1 MELTKRLGI
10 GVGLAALWM
19 YPVGAWAQGANASA
33 DTYISSVSPGS
44 NYGTGTAINI
54 GGGNTGL
61 IQFDLSQLPAGLTAD
76 NINKATMTFYVNTV
90 ATAGGV
96 DISQVTSG
104 WTEGGVN
111 NGNRPTYLSPFLSNV
126 TTGTNRQFVTV
137 DVTQLVKDWVTGVA
151 ANFGVQ
157 ISAAVAAPGTA
168 IVLDSKENQTTSH
181 PAFLD
186 VVIQSVGPQGP
197 TGPQG
202 AAGATGPTGPT
213 GPQGTAGVAGPTG
226 PTGPQGNTGAAGP
239 TGPQGNIGAAGPT
252 GPQGNAGAAGPTGP
266 QGSAGPTGPQGNTGA
281 AGPTGPQGSA
291 GPTGPQGNTGAAGP
305 TGPQGSA
312 GPTGP
317 QGNTGAAGPTGP
329 QGSAGPTGPQGNTG
343 SAGPTGPQG
352 SAGPTG
358 PQGSAGPTG
367 PQGNTGAAGPTGPTG
382 SQGSPGPAGPTGPT
396 GPTGAAAGG
405 VWAVQHV
412 IATNTVSVSVS
423 NNNAGTSADQ
433 PVVLTYLPLKC
444 DITTLAMY
452 STAAAGVTV
461 TITMRQSTSYNSGF
475 VDRSPT
481 CTITGPGAAVC
492 TGRGYQVPAGSFI
505 DYSVDSGGTAIAA
518 PGILINTTCQ

>member
-1 MELTKRLGI
+1 MEDGFFEITMELTKRLGI

-19 YPVGAWAQGANASA
+19 CPVGAWAQGANASA

-54 GGGNTGL
+54 GGGNTAL
-61 IQFDLSQLPAGLTAD
+61 IQFDLSQLPTGLTAD

-96 DISQVTSG
+96 DIAQVTGSWIESG
-104 WTEGGVN
+104 VTGVTYN
-111 NGNRPTYLSPFLSNV
+111 SRPTFLSPFLINV
-126 TTGTNRQFVTV
+126 PTANNRQFVTV

-151 ANFGVQ
+151 ANNGVQ
-157 ISAAVAAPGTA
+157 ISAAVAQPSTA

-213 GPQGTAGVAGPTG
+213 GPQGTAGVPGPTG
-226 PTGPQGNTGAAGP
+226 PTGPQGGTGAAGP
-239 TGPQGNIGAAGPT
+239 TGPQGSAGPTGPQGNAGAVGPT

-266 QGSAGPTGPQGNTGA
+266 QGSAGPTGPQGN
-281 AGPTGPQGSA
+281 
-291 GPTGPQGNTGAAGP
+291 
-305 TGPQGSA
+305 
-312 GPTGP
+312 
-317 QGNTGAAGPTGP
+317 
-329 QGSAGPTGPQGNTG
+329 
-343 SAGPTGPQG
+343 AGPTGPQG

-358 PQGSAGPTG
+358 PQGSTGAVGPTGPQGNAGAAGPTG
-367 PQGNTGAAGPTGPTG
+367 PQGNTGPAGPTGPQGNAGSTGPTGPQGSAGPTGPQG
-382 SQGSPGPAGPTGPT
+382 SQGVPGAPGPTGPT
-396 GPTGAAAGG
+396 GPTGGAAGG
-405 VWAVQHV
+405 IWAVQHI

-423 NNNAGTSADQ
+423 NNNAGTTSDQ

-452 STAAAGVTV
+452 STAPAGVTV

-481 CTITGPGAAVC
+481 CSITGPGAAVC

-505 DYSVDSGGTAIAA
+505 DYSVDTGGTAIAA
-518 PGILINTTCQ
+518 PGILVNTTCQ